1 MKKGII
7 AASLAAV
14 ALSVGVFSGCSQA
27 VGIKSIEKTAT
38 EGLVDTYTITYTDG
52 STSTYEVT
60 NGADGVDSGVSI
72 KSFTKTGSSGLT
84 DYYTVTFTDGRTE
97 VVPITNGKDAE
108 DITINDVYEEYKT
121 RYGDS
126 LTFAEF
132 CELYLSLEDT
142 TSDAAVNSCL
152 LSSMKIF
159 SAFTVTTNYVDRW
172 GNVVSSSKSCEG
184 SVGSGVIY
192 KMQQDYTYILTNYHV
207 VFNSKADKTVS
218 DEIHAYMYGSVSNPV
233 GDKTNNKYTYDEYAI
248 ECEYVGGAIDYDVA
262 VIKAKT
268 EDITAINPQAKAVEV
283 AEDYSVG
290 ETVYAIGNTSDEGI
304 SVTNGIVSVDREALQ
319 LKIDDTARVY
329 RSLRTDAMI
338 YEGNSGGGLF
348 NGKGELIGINHA
360 GDSSLSFINYAI
372 PKNVFV
378 PVAEGIMHYANTEST
393 LKGTKKLVLGITS
406 TSENSRFVCDET
418 TGKGSIVED
427 VTVSSVETSSHAEAM
442 GIKAGDV
449 IKSIEISGVPYE
461 IKRYFDISDLLLSV
475 RAGDNLK
482 INFERGGEKKTAELN
497 VTAQKLT
504 TCK

>member
-1 MKKGII
+1 MKKKVF
-7 AASLAAV
+7 AATLAAV
-14 ALSVGVFSGCSQA
+14 ALSVGVLSGCTQV

-52 STSTYEVT
+52 STTTFEVK

-108 DITINDVYEEYKT
+108 DITINDVYEEYKN
-121 RYGDS
+121 RYGEDM
-126 LTFAEF
+126 TFAEF
-132 CELYLSLEDT
+132 CEKYLSLENPGTD
-142 TSDAAVNSCL
+142 DAVNSCL

-159 SAFTVTTNYVDRW
+159 SAFTTTKNYYDRW
-172 GNVVSSSKSCEG
+172 GNIINTSKSCAG

-192 KMQQDYTYILTNYHV
+192 KMEEDYTYILTNYHV
-207 VFNSKADKTVS
+207 VFNSKADITIS

-233 GDKTNNKYTYDEYAI
+233 KADDRYTYDEYAI
-248 ECEYVGGAIDYDVA
+248 ECEYVGGAIDFDVA

-268 EDITAINPQAKAVEV
+268 GDVRAINPQAQPVKV
-283 AEDYSVG
+283 ANDYGVG
-290 ETVYAIGNTSDEGI
+290 ETVYAIGNTSNEGI

-319 LKIDDTARVY
+319 LDIDGTKRVY

-372 PKNVFV
+372 PVNVFV
-378 PVAEGIMHYANTEST
+378 PVADGIIHYANTDST
-393 LKGTKKLVLGITS
+393 LKGTKKLVLGIT
-406 TSENSRFVCDET
+406 TVSENSRFVCDDL

-427 VTVSSVETSSHAEAM
+427 VTVSTVEPSSHAEAL
-442 GIKAGDV
+442 GIKVGDV
-449 IKSIEISGVPYE
+449 IKAVELNGVTCEIT
-461 IKRYFDISDLLLSV
+461 RYFDISDLLLRV
-475 RAGDNLK
+475 RAGDSLR
-482 INFERGGEKKTAELN
+482 ISYERGGAKAQTEALE

-504 TCK
+504 SCT

>member
-1 MKKGII
+1 MKKVII

-14 ALSVGVFSGCSQA
+14 ALSVGVFSGCSSA
-27 VGIKSIEKTAT
+27 VGIKSINKTAT
-38 EGLVDTYTITYTDG
+38 DGNVDTYTITYTDG

-60 NGADGVDSGVSI
+60 NGIDSGVSI

-97 VVPITNGKDAE
+97 VIPVTNGKDAE
-108 DITINDVYEEYKT
+108 DITVNDVYEEYKS
-121 RYGDS
+121 RYGET

-132 CELYLSLEDT
+132 CEKYLSLEDN
-142 TSDAAVNSCL
+142 SSEAAVNSCL

-159 SAFTVTTNYVDRW
+159 SAFTITTNYIEW
-172 GNVVSSSKSCEG
+172 GIPRTSKTCEG

-192 KMQQDYTYILTNYHV
+192 KMEEDYTYILTNYHV
-207 VFNSKADKTVS
+207 VFNSKADSKIS
-218 DEIHAYMYGSVSNPV
+218 NEIHAYMYGSVSNPV
-233 GDKTNNKYTYDEYAI
+233 GDKINNRYTYDEYAI

-262 VIKAKT
+262 LIKAKT
-268 EDITAINPQAKAVEV
+268 EYITAINPQAKAVKV
-283 AEDYSVG
+283 AENYSVG

-378 PVAEGIMHYANTEST
+378 PVAEGIMHYADAQSS
-393 LKGTKKLVLGITS
+393 LKGTKKLYLGITS
-406 TSENSRFVCDET
+406 VSENSRFVCDET
-418 TGKGSIVED
+418 TGKGGIVED
-427 VTVSSVETSSHAEAM
+427 VTVYSVETSSHAQAM
-442 GIKAGDV
+442 GLKVGDV
-449 IKSIEISGVPYE
+449 IKSVEINGVPYE
-461 IKRYFDISDLLLSV
+461 IGRYFDISDLLLNV
-475 RAGDNLK
+475 RAGDSLK
-482 INFERGGEKKTAELN
+482 INYERGNVAGTAKMQ
-497 VTAQKLT
+497 VTASDLT
-504 TCK
+504 TCT